1 MKYKKNKNFL
11 ALVATFL
18 ILSCSSQITV
28 LDPNIPK
35 PLIASSNLSATI
47 KYPDNF
53 EDFSH
58 EEQIIGEDKWQI
70 KLGGSNKI
78 LFNKLFSSI
87 FNNFIILDK
96 DSTLEST
103 TDILIEPEIEA
114 FEFSVPK
121 QSQTN
126 AFTVWIRYRIKIYD
140 NKGKIIANWPISAY
154 GKSETGTFGNNN
166 DLGHAAIL
174 AMRDAA
180 ALIILQMEKSSILK

>member
-11 ALVATFL
+11 GLVATFL

-35 PLIASSNLSATI
+35 PVIASSNLSAAI

-87 FNNFIILDK
+87 FNDFIILDK
-96 DSTLEST
+96 DSALEST
-103 TDILIEPEIEA
+103 IDILIEPEIEA

-126 AFTVWIRYRIKIYD
+126 AFAVWIRYRIKIYD
-140 NKGKIIANWPISAY
+140 NQGKTIANWPISAY
-154 GKSETGTFGNNN
+154 GKSETGTFSNNN

-180 ALIILQMEKSSILK
+180 ALIILQIEKSSILK

>member
-11 ALVATFL
+11 GLVATFL

-35 PLIASSNLSATI
+35 PVIASSNLSAAI

-70 KLGGSNKI
+70 KLGRSNKI

-87 FNNFIILDK
+87 FNDFIILDK
-96 DSTLEST
+96 DSALEST
-103 TDILIEPEIEA
+103 IDILIEPEIEA

-126 AFTVWIRYRIKIYD
+126 AFAVWIRYRIKIYD
-140 NKGKIIANWPISAY
+140 NQGKTIANWPISAY
-154 GKSETGTFGNNN
+154 GKSETGTFSDNN

-180 ALIILQMEKSSILK
+180 ALIILQIEKSSILK

>member
-1 MKYKKNKNFL
+1 LKYKKNKNFL
-11 ALVATFL
+11 GLVATFL

-35 PLIASSNLSATI
+35 PVIASSNLSAAI

-87 FNNFIILDK
+87 FNDFIILDK
-96 DSTLEST
+96 DSALEST
-103 TDILIEPEIEA
+103 IDILIEPEIEA

-126 AFTVWIRYRIKIYD
+126 AFAVWIRYRIKIYD
-140 NKGKIIANWPISAY
+140 NQGKTIANWPISAY
-154 GKSETGTFGNNN
+154 GKSETGTFSNNN

-180 ALIILQMEKSSILK
+180 ALIILQIEKSSILK

>member
-35 PLIASSNLSATI
+35 PVIASSNLSAAI

-87 FNNFIILDK
+87 FNDFIILDK
-96 DSTLEST
+96 DSALEST
-103 TDILIEPEIEA
+103 IDILIEPEIEA

-126 AFTVWIRYRIKIYD
+126 AFAVWIRYRIKIYD
-140 NKGKIIANWPISAY
+140 NQGKIIANWPISAY
-154 GKSETGTFGNNN
+154 GKSETGTFSDNN

-180 ALIILQMEKSSILK
+180 ALIILQIEKSSILK

>member
-1 MKYKKNKNFL
+1 MKYKNNKNFL
-11 ALVATFL
+11 GLVATFL

-35 PLIASSNLSATI
+35 PVIASSNLSAAI

-87 FNNFIILDK
+87 FNDFIILDK
-96 DSTLEST
+96 DSALEST
-103 TDILIEPEIEA
+103 IDILIEPEIEA

-126 AFTVWIRYRIKIYD
+126 AFAVWIRYRIKIYD
-140 NKGKIIANWPISAY
+140 NQGKTIANWPISAY
-154 GKSETGTFGNNN
+154 GKSETGTFSDND

-180 ALIILQMEKSSILK
+180 ALIILQIEKSSILK

>member
-11 ALVATFL
+11 GLVATFL

-35 PLIASSNLSATI
+35 PVIASSNLSAAI

-87 FNNFIILDK
+87 FNDFIILDK
-96 DSTLEST
+96 DSALEST
-103 TDILIEPEIEA
+103 IDILIEPEIEA

-126 AFTVWIRYRIKIYD
+126 AFAVWIRYRIKIYD
-140 NKGKIIANWPISAY
+140 NQGKIIANWPISAY
-154 GKSETGTFGNNN
+154 GKSETGTFSDNN

-180 ALIILQMEKSSILK
+180 ALIILQIEKSSILK

>member
-11 ALVATFL
+11 GLVATFL

-35 PLIASSNLSATI
+35 PVIASSNLSAAI

-53 EDFSH
+53 ENFSH

-87 FNNFIILDK
+87 FNDFIILDK
-96 DSTLEST
+96 DSALEST
-103 TDILIEPEIEA
+103 IDILIEPEIEA

-126 AFTVWIRYRIKIYD
+126 AFAVWIRYRIKIYD
-140 NKGKIIANWPISAY
+140 NQGKTIANWPISAY
-154 GKSETGTFGNNN
+154 GKSETGTFSDNN

-180 ALIILQMEKSSILK
+180 ALIILQIEKSSILK

>member
-1 MKYKKNKNFL
+1 LKYKKNKNFL
-11 ALVATFL
+11 GLVATFL

-35 PLIASSNLSATI
+35 PVIASSNLSAAI

-87 FNNFIILDK
+87 FNDFIILDK
-96 DSTLEST
+96 DSALEST
-103 TDILIEPEIEA
+103 IDILIEPEIEA

-126 AFTVWIRYRIKIYD
+126 AFAVWIRYRIKIYD
-140 NKGKIIANWPISAY
+140 NQGKTIANWPISAY
-154 GKSETGTFGNNN
+154 GKSETGTFSDNN

-180 ALIILQMEKSSILK
+180 ALIILQIEKSSILK

>member
-11 ALVATFL
+11 GLVTTFL

-35 PLIASSNLSATI
+35 PVIASSNLSAAI

-87 FNNFIILDK
+87 FNDFIILDK
-96 DSTLEST
+96 DSALEST

-126 AFTVWIRYRIKIYD
+126 AFAVWIRYRIKIYD
-140 NKGKIIANWPISAY
+140 NQGKTIANWPISAY
-154 GKSETGTFGNNN
+154 GKSETGTFSDNN

-180 ALIILQMEKSSILK
+180 ALIILQLEKSSILK

>member
-11 ALVATFL
+11 GLVATFL

-35 PLIASSNLSATI
+35 PVIASSNLSAAI

-87 FNNFIILDK
+87 FNDFIILDK
-96 DSTLEST
+96 DSALEST
-103 TDILIEPEIEA
+103 IDILIEPEIEA

-126 AFTVWIRYRIKIYD
+126 AFAVWIRYRIKIYD
-140 NKGKIIANWPISAY
+140 NQGKTIANWPISAY
-154 GKSETGTFGNNN
+154 GKSETGTFSDNN

-180 ALIILQMEKSSILK
+180 ALIILQIEKSSILK

>member
-1 MKYKKNKNFL
+1 MKYKKNKKFL
-11 ALVATFL
+11 VLVATLL

-35 PLIASSNLSATI
+35 PVIAPSNLSAAI

-78 LFNKLFSSI
+78 LFNQLFSSI
-87 FNNFIILDK
+87 FNNFIILERDA
-96 DSTLEST
+96 DLEST

-126 AFTVWIRYRIKIYD
+126 AFAVWIRYRIKIYD
-140 NKGKIIANWPISAY
+140 NKGKTIANWPISAY
-154 GKSETGTFGNNN
+154 GKSETGTFSDND

-180 ALIILQMEKSSILK
+180 ALIILQIEKSSILK